1 MKELFYMGGPLVL
14 GILTTLLVI
23 MVAIAIY
30 FSTSIA
36 SGKASEKI
44 NFRHQLTYL
53 KSVGLFTMI
62 MGILGQLIGLMGA
75 FNAIERASDIS
86 PVVVFGGLKVS
97 MISTL
102 YGIIIYLFSILI
114 WFILDLWYHK
124 NGARLA

>member
-30 FSTSIA
+30 FSISIA

-62 MGILGQLIGLMGA
+62 
-75 FNAIERASDIS
+75 
-86 PVVVFGGLKVS
+86 
-97 MISTL
+97 STL

-114 WFILDLWYHK
+114 WFLLDLWYNK
-124 NGARLA
+124 NGARLG